1 MDQKHDPRSANHDTI
16 NRSIIRE
23 LKKKKNYFNT
33 SIGNLIDSIID

>member
-23 LKKKKNYFNT
+23 LKKKKR
-33 SIGNLIDSIID
+33 IILTRLLEI